1 MKNLT
6 LFIIVV
12 FHSAFAISQDLT
24 ADEII
29 KNSEEKYRGKSSKI
43 TMTVTIE
50 RPKWSREM
58 TLTSWSKGN
67 DYSISVI
74 TAPAKDAGSVM
85 LKREKEIYNYVPS
98 IERVIKLPP
107 SMMMQN
113 WMGTDLTNDDLV
125 RETSMVEDYSAKLIG
140 VENIENREAYKIEL
154 TPKPNAA
161 VVWTKVIIWIDKKE
175 FLQLKTEFYDEDDF
189 LVNTF
194 IGKDIKEIGGRIL
207 TSKMEVI
214 PADKPGNKT
223 IMQYNNI
230 EFDINI
236 EESFFSTQNMKKI
249 R

>member
-43 TMTVTIE
+43 TMTVAIE

-98 IERVIKLPP
+98 IERVIKLPQWLKIIR
-107 SMMMQN
+107 QN
-113 WMGTDLTNDDLV
+113 
-125 RETSMVEDYSAKLIG
+125 
-140 VENIENREAYKIEL
+140 
-154 TPKPNAA
+154 
-161 VVWTKVIIWIDKKE
+161 
-175 FLQLKTEFYDEDDF
+175 
-189 LVNTF
+189 
-194 IGKDIKEIGGRIL
+194 
-207 TSKMEVI
+207 
-214 PADKPGNKT
+214 
-223 IMQYNNI
+223 
-230 EFDINI
+230 
-236 EESFFSTQNMKKI
+236 
-249 R
+249 